1 MDSNANQVMKKML
14 QKITDSIVSNRKYSS
29 FDKVEIFF
37 AFGSKHRTAMCD
49 WVYGMKIYSKGS
61 FGLRS
66 ELVQELQMEI
76 KKKSERFFNQS
87 LCVTDVVFVKD

>member
-1 MDSNANQVMKKML
+1 MDNNANQVMKKML
-14 QKITDSIVSNRKYSS
+14 QKITDSVVSNRKYSS
-29 FDKVEIFF
+29 LDKVEIFF

-87 LCVTDVVFVKD
+87 LCVTDVIFVKD

>member
-1 MDSNANQVMKKML
+1 MDNNANQVMKKML

-66 ELVQELQMEI
+66 EIVQELQMEI

-87 LCVTDVVFVKD
+87 LCVTDVIFVKD

>member
-1 MDSNANQVMKKML
+1 MDNNANQVMKKML
-14 QKITDSIVSNRKYSS
+14 QKITNSIVSNKKYSP

>member
-1 MDSNANQVMKKML
+1 MADKNIIMKNSVEKILKNLVQKGPAFKEVDSVKLKFLFRAPIK
-14 QKITDSIVSNRKYSS
+14 
-29 FDKVEIFF
+29 
-37 AFGSKHRTAMCD
+37 TAMCD

-61 FGLRS
+61 FGLRR

-87 LCVTDVVFVKD
+87 LCVTDVLFVKN

>member
-14 QKITDSIVSNRKYSS
+14 QKITNSIVSNKKYSP

-87 LCVTDVVFVKD
+87 LCVTDVIFVKD

>member
-1 MDSNANQVMKKML
+1 MDMDANQVMKKML
-14 QKITDSIVSNRKYSS
+14 QKITNSIVSDRKYLP
-29 FDKVEIFF
+29 FDKVDIFF
-37 AFGSKHRTAMCD
+37 VFGSRHKTAMCD

-87 LCVTDVVFVKD
+87 LCVTDVLFVKD

>member
-1 MDSNANQVMKKML
+1 MDNNANQVMKKML

-87 LCVTDVVFVKD
+87 LCVTDVLFVKD

>member
-87 LCVTDVVFVKD
+87 LCVTDVIFVKD

>member
-1 MDSNANQVMKKML
+1 MDNNANQVMKKML
-14 QKITDSIVSNRKYSS
+14 QKITNSIVSNKKYSP

-76 KKKSERFFNQS
+76 KIKSERFFNQS
-87 LCVTDVVFVKD
+87 LCATDVVFVKD

>member
-1 MDSNANQVMKKML
+1 MDNNANQVMKKML
-14 QKITDSIVSNRKYSS
+14 QKITDSIISNRKYSS

-87 LCVTDVVFVKD
+87 LCVTDVIFVKD